1 VDKRALI
8 FVRWRGAHLLLLGG
22 GDFEAVAE
30 GQRSENPISVN
41 EGLSATP
48 REGCIST
55 LASAKC

>member
-1 VDKRALI
+1 MEGFL
-8 FVRWRGAHLLLLGG
+8 VRWRGAHPLPLGG

-30 GQRSENPISVN
+30 GQKSQNPISAN

-55 LASAKC
+55 LAPA